1 MDAAVDHHVSV
12 ELTRRS
18 GITMRNLRLNRF
30 LWTQIGATLFVLLK
44 DLGLKL
50 DDLYRAHAAGVSPL
64 SLLVCGWGCRAP

>member
-1 MDAAVDHHVSV
+1 MPRSIIHVSV

-18 GITMRNLRLNRF
+18 GITIRNLRLKRF

-50 DDLYRAHAAGVSPL
+50 DDLYRAHAAGVSML